1 MTISQSTAPT
11 TPHGSPGADA
21 GGLHAL
27 ASDVRMACQHV
38 SRRVR
43 FDNAHEVAPHQFGVL
58 AKLLKEPRTA
68 GELAALEQ
76 VSAPSMTRTLNG
88 LCKAGLAQRSDDPT
102 DGRRQVV
109 TLTDE
114 GRAVVDRTIASRD
127 DWMVRRLEGLS
138 AHELAVLR
146 EATDLLERVIQG

>member
-1 MTISQSTAPT
+1 MSDPV
-11 TPHGSPGADA
+11 PDA
-21 GGLHAL
+21 LHTL

-58 AKLLKEPRTA
+58 VKLLHSPRTA

-76 VSAPSMTRTLNG
+76 VSAPSMSRTLNG
-88 LCKAGLAQRSDDPT
+88 LCAAGLALRTADPD

-109 TLTDE
+109 TLTDS
-114 GRAVVDRTIASRD
+114 GRSVVERTIASRD
-127 DWMVRRLEGLS
+127 DWMVRRLKGLS
-138 AHELAVLR
+138 ERELAVLR
-146 EATDLLERVIQG
+146 EATDLLERVIRA